1 LSLPP
6 RLSVGVS
13 DEEFIGPF
21 ADWVNVKSEYGA
33 VGNGIADDTAAIQNG
48 LNALRKYNGTTGSTV
63 LYFPAGTYRITHTL
77 SMELNLGAN
86 LIGADPATT
95 AIVWGGAVRGT
106 MLITSGSFDT
116 LFTRLTWDGKNTA
129 GIGIAQ
135 WWNYVTDRANYQGSL
150 KHVDEVFQNMGIGIY
165 GGRVGAEYGQGDS
178 ETMILRV
185 KFLNDSTAGVNLG
198 SPNAVDWSIWDSQFT
213 NCALGVTN
221 YYSIGDTGPTAGAG
235 QFAIN
240 RSVFQGSTVAD
251 VAIGNTAYWLGL
263 HNNFSS
269 GSRQF
274 FFAVQNG
281 ANSVPIIMQNNTIVD
296 TLNPVAIDVGNEG
309 PLILIDNKIVSAAG
323 ATGPAI
329 QMNGTGITAAQDDR
343 DVFSIGNQFT
353 VANAISLAGTSGRV
367 LSTGDTTVSPSSIA
381 TTAPTLPGVAPNYN
395 RVIFEVPANA
405 TADQIQASIS
415 AAAASRAPNAIVH
428 LPAGSY
434 QIDHTLTVP
443 ANAQIQIAGDSQATE
458 LWWTGTSPTGPVVS
472 LTGPSYATLRDL
484 SIVGGT
490 VTAISL
496 SGADQT
502 GGRVF
507 ESASYMSP
515 LSVTGLS
522 QTRVDAQGNTG
533 ISGLIANS
541 SASVL
546 LVGSGGV
553 PMSLLGNS
561 QVLIGD
567 CWFEGTRSNLLTLE
581 SGNLTYLGG
590 LLAPYADGYG
600 AGLPRSAPLMTINDY
615 SGQLSVIGVSL
626 NLRTGSNGILVTSA
640 SPATQALFLGLN
652 TNATNFFTNDVTAD
666 SVGAILSKQS
676 AGGAGT
682 YDVADAG
689 DTSSAFV
696 VAGLAQARSVIWETW
711 PMVHTEGATDVRLFR
726 IATPNT
732 AIGLSVSN

>member
-1 LSLPP
+1 
-6 RLSVGVS
+6 
-13 DEEFIGPF
+13 
-21 ADWVNVKSEYGA
+21 
-33 VGNGIADDTAAIQNG
+33 
-48 LNALRKYNGTTGSTV
+48 
-63 LYFPAGTYRITHTL
+63 
-77 SMELNLGAN
+77 
-86 LIGADPATT
+86 
-95 AIVWGGAVRGT
+95 
-106 MLITSGSFDT
+106 
-116 LFTRLTWDGKNTA
+116 
-129 GIGIAQ
+129 
-135 WWNYVTDRANYQGSL
+135 
-150 KHVDEVFQNMGIGIY
+150 
-165 GGRVGAEYGQGDS
+165 
-178 ETMILRV
+178 
-185 KFLNDSTAGVNLG
+185 
-198 SPNAVDWSIWDSQFT
+198 
-213 NCALGVTN
+213 
-221 YYSIGDTGPTAGAG
+221 
-235 QFAIN
+235 
-240 RSVFQGSTVAD
+240 
-251 VAIGNTAYWLGL
+251 
-263 HNNFSS
+263 
-269 GSRQF
+269 
-274 FFAVQNG
+274 
-281 ANSVPIIMQNNTIVD
+281 
-296 TLNPVAIDVGNEG
+296 
-309 PLILIDNKIVSAAG
+309 
-323 ATGPAI
+323 
-329 QMNGTGITAAQDDR
+329 MNGTGITAAQDDR

-353 VANAISLAGTSGRV
+353 VANAISLAGTSGRI
-367 LSTGDTTVSPSSIA
+367 LSTDDTTVSPSSIA
-381 TTAPTLPGVAPNYN
+381 TTAPTLPGLAPNYN
-395 RVIFEVPANA
+395 RAIFEVPLNA
-405 TADQIQASIS
+405 TADQVQATIN
-415 AAAASRAPNAIVH
+415 AAVASQSPNAVVH

-484 SIVGGT
+484 AIVGGT

-522 QTRVDAQGNTG
+522 HTRVDAQANTG
-533 ISGLIANS
+533 ISGLIATS

-561 QVLIGD
+561 QVLISD

-600 AGLPRSAPLMTINDY
+600 AGLPPLAPLMTINDY

-626 NLRTGSNGILVTSA
+626 NLRSGSNGILVTSA
-640 SPATQALFLGLN
+640 SPATQALFLGLS

-676 AGGAGT
+676 AGAGA

-696 VAGLAQARSVIWETW
+696 VAGLAQARSVIWETS
-711 PMVHTEGATDVRLFR
+711 PMVHTEGTTDVRLFR